1 MARTYIITGGNAGLG
16 WECARALA
24 VRERSATIVLGCRDL
39 GKGTAAAHRLM
50 ERTGHS
56 AIVAQ
61 ELDLASLASV
71 RSFAGRWEELGFSPL
86 QAIVCNAGLQS
97 VSGLQRTKD
106 GFESTFGVNH
116 LGHFLLVR
124 LMEPYLK
131 HNSRVIFVSS
141 GTHDPAEKT
150 GLPDAKYTTAAQLAH
165 PLPETEDAVTAG
177 RRRYSTSKLCNVMA
191 TYGFAEH
198 FKSQGR
204 PIGVL
209 AFDPGMMPGTGL
221 ARDYSSFEKL
231 VWKYVMPLLRWFQEG
246 VNSPATSGR
255 NLALLACDP
264 RFDGRTGE
272 YFVGL
277 SAKKSSKDSYDP
289 QKIQDLWETSE
300 TFLAGTT
307 KS

>member
-1 MARTYIITGGNAGLG
+1 
-16 WECARALA
+16 
-24 VRERSATIVLGCRDL
+24 
-39 GKGTAAAHRLM
+39 
-50 ERTGHS
+50 
-56 AIVAQ
+56 
-61 ELDLASLASV
+61 
-71 RSFAGRWEELGFSPL
+71 
-86 QAIVCNAGLQS
+86 
-97 VSGLQRTKD
+97 
-106 GFESTFGVNH
+106 
-116 LGHFLLVR
+116 
-124 LMEPYLK
+124 
-131 HNSRVIFVSS
+131 
-141 GTHDPAEKT
+141 
-150 GLPDAKYTTAAQLAH
+150 
-165 PLPETEDAVTAG
+165 
-177 RRRYSTSKLCNVMA
+177 
-191 TYGFAEH
+191 
-198 FKSQGR
+198 
-204 PIGVL
+204 
-209 AFDPGMMPGTGL
+209 MPGTGL